1 MLLKLENKYICI
13 ILCVILHAYD
23 LRTYILFIFGMFDD
37 NEDVEFFCEEVLT
50 DIKSIS
56 SIRFIIENSQ
66 NIIVIFDSESS
77 IKTLSEDV
85 FKYLVNNNIKLYF
98 IFERDTM
105 VTAHL
110 PQNIKD
116 FIFNDSFDRPF
127 GIKLDLHEQ
136 QIDLDSILDKIDQNG
151 LESLTPEEKNF
162 LDNFEKS

>member
-1 MLLKLENKYICI
+1 MK
-13 ILCVILHAYD
+13 
-23 LRTYILFIFGMFDD
+23 TYILFIFGMFEDQ
-37 NEDVEFFCEEVLT
+37 EDVEFFCEDVLM
-50 DIKSIS
+50 DIKTIK

-66 NIIVIFDSESS
+66 NIIVIFDADSD

-85 FKYLVNNNIKLYF
+85 YQYLANNNIKLYF
-98 IFERDTM
+98 IFERDAM

-116 FIFNDSFDRPF
+116 FIFKDNGDEPF
-127 GIKLDLHEQ
+127 GIKLDFNTQ
-136 QIDLDSILDKIDQNG
+136 QIDLDSVLDKIDLMG